1 MKLLVV
7 DDDRDLVELLEYALR
22 REGYDVARAYDGES
36 AAHSTLTSILAREA
50 AVLIMPY
57 ADLPVTRAMQP
68 LKLKEYLA
76 TEKPVVALDLPSVK
90 PWSDCLDAA
99 TTDRELEQAL
109 SEAVSRRGPTLV
121 DARIDPASYD
131 AMLKTVRG

>member
-1 MKLLVV
+1 MP
-7 DDDRDLVELLEYALR
+7 
-22 REGYDVARAYDGES
+22 AY
-36 AAHSTLTSILAREA
+36 
-50 AVLIMPY
+50 
-57 ADLPVTRAMQP
+57 
-68 LKLKEYLA
+68 
-76 TEKPVVALDLPSVK
+76 
-90 PWSDCLDAA
+90 AA